1 MNVHAVLR
9 IQRPIESGATPPNRP
24 PEENPGNTPRD
35 PGRPVAGQPLPKYM
49 PELDGLRAVAVGA
62 VMLYHLNPRSD
73 WFSLGWTGVV
83 LFFVLSGFLITGILV
98 DSAGAPAAL
107 AGFYARRALRI
118 LPIYYLSLVVVTIW
132 AAVHH
137 EPLSDLRYYLTY
149 TQNYLLGATDFRPAF
164 PLLLNHTWSL
174 AVEQQFYVLWPL
186 VALRLRPRRLLAV
199 AVALLV
205 LATALRALIL
215 FDLRSPGLI
224 YTSLPTQM
232 DSLAAGAALAILVRV
247 VPDPRSLARPALGLM
262 AAAGAVLLVLIH
274 ADGLAAFWH
283 METWGSEPLDIPF
296 LTLLALLFSGL
307 LAVSVLGSPSGLL
320 PSLLRLAL
328 PRHLGRISY
337 GLYMYHFP
345 AYFLVDRLIWGYL
358 PQQDGRL
365 EQLAPPAAK
374 LLLAYLLALA
384 SWQLI
389 ESPLSRLKS
398 RLS

>member
-1 MNVHAVLR
+1 
-9 IQRPIESGATPPNRP
+9 
-24 PEENPGNTPRD
+24 
-35 PGRPVAGQPLPKYM
+35 M

-98 DSAGAPAAL
+98 DGAGAPAAL

-149 TQNYLLGATDFRPAF
+149 PQNYLLGATDFRPAF

-186 VALRLRPRRLLAV
+186 LVLKLRPKQ
-199 AVALLV
+199 LLV
-205 LATALRALIL
+205 LAIALLALAPLLRALVL
-215 FDLRSPGLI
+215 VGLHSPSLI

-232 DSLAAGAALAILVRV
+232 DSLAVGAGLAILVRL
-247 VPDPRSLARPALGLM
+247 VPNPRSLARPALWLVG
-262 AAAGAVLLVLIH
+262 AAGAAILALIR

-283 METWGSEPLDIPF
+283 LESWGSEPRDIPF
-296 LTLLALLFSGL
+296 LTLLALFFAGL
-307 LAVSVLGSPSGLL
+307 VALSVLGSPSGLL

-345 AYFLVDRLIWGYL
+345 AYFLVDRVIWSYL
-358 PQQDGRL
+358 PQQSSRL
-365 EQLAPPAAK
+365 AQLAPPAAK